1 MPERQGPANEYGSTP
16 QSPPA
21 TPSHPSDYEPATGRL
36 RARLFHWI
44 FESDTKAAKAFDI
57 GLILM
62 IFASVAVVMLDSV
75 PSLNA
80 QYGELFRIMEWG
92 FTIIFTLEYAVR
104 LYCLKHPGTW
114 AKGFYGV
121 LDLLSIAPTWLSLL
135 IPGAQAL
142 LVVRVLRVLRLFRVL
157 RLMAFVGEGRMLV
170 EAMTRSRRKILL
182 FFITV
187 LSIVTVFGALI
198 YLIEPPEAGF
208 TSIPK
213 ALYWGVVTLTTV
225 GYGDIAPITPLG
237 QFISA
242 LMMILGYSILA
253 VPTGVF
259 SAEVLNGLRMQQ
271 TSDEAC
277 PGCGREGHDRNAKY
291 CKFCGTWLDE
301 DTRDPREPEPE
312 PEPESEPEPETES
325 ESESE
330 ADAETPSGDETASP
344 GDDPP
349 DRDRS

>member
-1 MPERQGPANEYGSTP
+1 MPERQGPANQYGGTSHVET
-16 QSPPA
+16 SP
-21 TPSHPSDYEPATGRL
+21 TRTSGFEPATGRF

-44 FESDTKAAKAFDI
+44 FESDTPAAKAFDI
-57 GLILM
+57 GLIIM

-80 QYGELFRIMEWG
+80 QHGELFNILEWT

-114 AKGFYGV
+114 AKGFYGL

-157 RLMAFVGEGRMLV
+157 RLMAFVGEGRMLI
-170 EAMTRSRRKILL
+170 EALARSRRKILL

-187 LSIVTVFGALI
+187 LSIITVFGALI

-213 ALYWGVVTLTTV
+213 ALYWAVVTLTTV

-242 LMMILGYSILA
+242 MMMILGYSILA

-259 SAEVLNGLRMQQ
+259 SAEVINGLRMQQ

-291 CKFCGTWLDE
+291 CKHCGTWLDE
-301 DTRDPREPEPE
+301 DTRDPRESDLEPKPEPE
-312 PEPESEPEPETES
+312 QQSADESEPPAAEP
-325 ESESE
+325 
-330 ADAETPSGDETASP
+330 PNL
-344 GDDPP
+344 
-349 DRDRS
+349 DRS